1 MSHLLEDKLARE
13 CALATNIVTSTM
25 EPISVA
31 FSELEMNDPLPMSF
45 STRKRAVVDSKEKS
59 FLNDTLNDLDPK

>member
-45 STRKRAVVDSKEKS
+45 STRKKGRRRLKREK
-59 FLNDTLNDLDPK
+59 FPE